1 MKSAPITRNINYTK
15 IPVNIIPVCDDG
27 MAQFNAEV
35 KAVREK
41 GYKTLTRARGGG
53 ISLATRDF
61 KPPMYDIRAL
71 GSCIEL
77 TVIANECYR
86 VQFRNDFTKTE
97 TDSVSGSTAFKIFKN
112 ELLKD
117 GVDLEEY
124 AIDNGAEVKAAIPAP
139 KLSQECESDIE
150 YRNAHHIDI
159 HSAYLSGIA
168 EVFDELRPTI
178 ERIYAKRKTDPSMKA
193 VLTHTFGY
201 MQSQMVN
208 YRFAHLSKV
217 AVERTIEKIESLAQ
231 NLTATGRKILAF
243 NTDGIWYQGGIYH
256 GLNEGRAL
264 GEWSNDHTNCIIK
277 FKGIGTY
284 GYYENG
290 FFKPVV
296 RALRGLDKIKPR
308 SEWTME
314 DLDRLGET
322 IGYQLC
328 VDGLIRRCD
337 E

>member
-117 GVDLEEY
+117 GVD
-124 AIDNGAEVKAAIPAP
+124 
-139 KLSQECESDIE
+139 
-150 YRNAHHIDI
+150 
-159 HSAYLSGIA
+159 
-168 EVFDELRPTI
+168 
-178 ERIYAKRKTDPSMKA
+178 
-193 VLTHTFGY
+193 
-201 MQSQMVN
+201 
-208 YRFAHLSKV
+208 
-217 AVERTIEKIESLAQ
+217 
-231 NLTATGRKILAF
+231 
-243 NTDGIWYQGGIYH
+243 
-256 GLNEGRAL
+256 
-264 GEWSNDHTNCIIK
+264 
-277 FKGIGTY
+277 
-284 GYYENG
+284 
-290 FFKPVV
+290 
-296 RALRGLDKIKPR
+296 
-308 SEWTME
+308 
-314 DLDRLGET
+314 
-322 IGYQLC
+322 
-328 VDGLIRRCD
+328 
-337 E
+337 